1 MARTIDLSRTVHDLV
16 ADNPEV
22 ATIMRDL
29 GFADIAKPMALETV
43 GRVMTIPRGAQIK
56 GIDLAS
62 VVEALEAAGFEVTG
76 RPGAASATPAP
87 TGEKDAAAGAADA
100 TADASAAAAAGA
112 ATDATDEAG
121 RARLLSSYVRR
132 LSAGEDL
139 ESVRREFVA
148 NFSDVDAAEIAR
160 AEQGL
165 IEGGTKVEDVQRLY
179 DVHSALFHGATREER
194 VANAEAAVMES
205 IAGGSGK
212 DDFKTR
218 VLAALKGHPVNVL
231 TLENKAIARQVAAA
245 QQALDTGDNAA
256 AARELALLA
265 QVSGHYAK
273 KGDLLYPVLKVRHGY
288 SGPADVMWGV
298 DDEIRDEL
306 RALVAT
312 RPDERGSWHD
322 RAVAVVRRA
331 DEMCYKEANILLPL
345 CVRCFTQQEWLQCY
359 VDLRGYEPCMV
370 DPSELG
376 RWGEGEKF
384 AASLDARASLDRGD
398 IALPTGTLSAAQLDA
413 VLNTIPMELTFVD
426 EKNINRYWNDDGDV
440 KLFKRSASALGR
452 EVWSCH
458 PPKVEYMVRN
468 VIDMLRSGARDSVD
482 VWMQKKGE
490 PVLVRYMA
498 VRDREGNYLGTLECV
513 QPMGFARDHFAEG

>member
-1 MARTIDLSRTVHDLV
+1 MPRTIDLSRTVRDLV

-56 GIDLAS
+56 GIDLAK
-62 VVEALEAAGFEVTG
+62 VVDALEAASFEVTG
-76 RPGAASATPAP
+76 RPGAAPQEQAPA
-87 TGEKDAAAGAADA
+87 GEKDAAASAAD
-100 TADASAAAAAGA
+100 G
-112 ATDATDEAG
+112 ATDAGPAAVATDEAG
-121 RARLLSSYVRR
+121 RARLLSSYVSR

-139 ESVRREFVA
+139 KSVRREFVA

-165 IEGGTKVEDVQRLY
+165 IEGGAKVEDVQRLC
-179 DVHSALFHGATREER
+179 DVHSALFHGATREKR
-194 VANAEAAVMES
+194 IANAEAAVMES
-205 IAGGSGK
+205 IAGGTGEG
-212 DDFKTR
+212 DFRTR

-231 TLENKAIARQVAAA
+231 SLENKAIARQVATA
-245 QQALDTGDNAA
+245 QQALDAA
-256 AARELALLA
+256 DDETTAKELALLA
-265 QVSGHYAK
+265 QAGGHYAK

-298 DDEIRDEL
+298 DDEICDEL
-306 RALVAT
+306 RALVAAAPEA
-312 RPDERGSWHD
+312 RDASWRD
-322 RAVAVVRRA
+322 RAAAVVRRA
-331 DEMCYKEANILLPL
+331 DEMCYKEANILFPL
-345 CVRCFTQQEWLQCY
+345 CVRCFTDQEWLQTY
-359 VDLRGYEPCMV
+359 VDLRGYELCMV
-370 DPSELG
+370 DPSEVS
-376 RWGEGEKF
+376 RWGEGEKY
-384 AASLDARASLDRGD
+384 AASLDARATLDGGD
-398 IALPTGTLSAAQLDA
+398 VSLPTGTLSAAQLDA

-426 EKNINRYWNDDGDV
+426 EKNTNRYWNDDGKL
-440 KLFKRSASALGR
+440 KLFKRPASALGR
-452 EVWSCH
+452 EVWLCH

-468 VIDMLRSGARDSVD
+468 VIDMLRSGQRDSVD

-513 QPMGFARDHFAEG
+513 QPMGFARDHFAGL

>member
-62 VVEALEAAGFEVTG
+62 VVEAFEAAGFEVTG
-76 RPGAASATPAP
+76 KPGAAPATPAP
-87 TGEKDAAAGAADA
+87 TGEKDAAAGAADGA
-100 TADASAAAAAGA
+100 GAASDAAGA
-112 ATDATDEAG
+112 STAAAATDEAG

-165 IEGGTKVEDVQRLY
+165 IEGGTKVEDVQRLC

-231 TLENKAIARQVAAA
+231 TLENKAIVRQVAAT
-245 QQALDTGDNAA
+245 QQALDAGDDAA
-256 AARELALLA
+256 AAREVALLA
-265 QVSGHYAK
+265 QVGGHYAK

-306 RALVAT
+306 RALSAT
-312 RPDERGSWHD
+312 EPDARGSWHD

-345 CVRCFTQQEWLQCY
+345 CVRCFTEQEWLQCY

-370 DPSELG
+370 DPAEVG

-384 AASLDARASLDRGD
+384 AATLDARATLDGGD

-440 KLFKRSASALGR
+440 KLFKRPASALGR

-458 PPKVEYMVRN
+458 PPKAEYMVRN
-468 VIDMLRSGARDSVD
+468 VIDMLRSGQRDSVD

-498 VRDREGNYLGTLECV
+498 VRDREGAYLGTLECV

>member
-121 RARLLSSYVRR
+121 RARLLSSYVSR

-165 IEGGTKVEDVQRLY
+165 IEGGAKVEDVQRLC

-231 TLENKAIARQVAAA
+231 TLENKAIARQVAAT

-256 AARELALLA
+256 AAREVALLA

>member
-29 GFADIAKPMALETV
+29 GFADIATPMALETV

-121 RARLLSSYVRR
+121 RARLLPRYVSR

-165 IEGGTKVEDVQRLY
+165 IEGGAKVEDVQRLC

-231 TLENKAIARQVAAA
+231 TLENKAIARQVAAT

-256 AARELALLA
+256 AAREVALLA

>member
-76 RPGAASATPAP
+76 KPGAASASPAP
-87 TGEKDAAAGAADA
+87 TDEKDAAAGAADGS
-100 TADASAAAAAGA
+100 ADASDAADASTAAA
-112 ATDATDEAG
+112 ATDEAG
-121 RARLLSSYVRR
+121 RARLLSSYVSR

-165 IEGGTKVEDVQRLY
+165 IEGGAKVEDVQRLC

-256 AARELALLA
+256 AAREVALLA

-370 DPSELG
+370 DPAEVG

-384 AASLDARASLDRGD
+384 AATLDARATLDGVD
-398 IALPTGTLSAAQLDA
+398 IALPTGTLSAAQLYA

-426 EKNINRYWNDDGDV
+426 EKNINRYWNDDGSV
-440 KLFKRSASALGR
+440 KLFKRPASALGR

-468 VIDMLRSGARDSVD
+468 VIDMLRSGQRDSVD

-498 VRDREGNYLGTLECV
+498 VRDREGTYLGTLECV

>member
-121 RARLLSSYVRR
+121 RARLLSSYVSR

-165 IEGGTKVEDVQRLY
+165 IEGGAKVEDVQRLC

-231 TLENKAIARQVAAA
+231 TLENKAIARQVAAT
-245 QQALDTGDNAA
+245 QQALDAGDDAA
-256 AARELALLA
+256 AAREVALLA

-426 EKNINRYWNDDGDV
+426 EKNINRYWNDDGSV
-440 KLFKRSASALGR
+440 KLFKRPASALGR

>member
-76 RPGAASATPAP
+76 RPGAA
-87 TGEKDAAAGAADA
+87 
-100 TADASAAAAAGA
+100 
-112 ATDATDEAG
+112 TDATDEAG
-121 RARLLSSYVRR
+121 RARLLSSYVSR

-165 IEGGTKVEDVQRLY
+165 IEGGAKVEDVQRLC

-231 TLENKAIARQVAAA
+231 TLENKAIARQVAAT

-398 IALPTGTLSAAQLDA
+398 IALPTGTLSAAQLYA

-426 EKNINRYWNDDGDV
+426 EKNINRYWNDDGSV
-440 KLFKRSASALGR
+440 KLFKRPASALGR

-468 VIDMLRSGARDSVD
+468 VIDMLRSGQRDSVD

>member
-76 RPGAASATPAP
+76 KPGAAPATPAP

-231 TLENKAIARQVAAA
+231 TLENKAIARQVAAT
-245 QQALDTGDNAA
+245 QQALDAGDDAA
-256 AARELALLA
+256 AAREVALLA

-384 AASLDARASLDRGD
+384 AATLDARATLDGVD
-398 IALPTGTLSAAQLDA
+398 IALPTGTLSAAQLYA

>member
-1 MARTIDLSRTVHDLV
+1 MPRTIDLSRTVHDLV

-62 VVEALEAAGFEVTG
+62 VMEALEAAGFEVTG
-76 RPGAASATPAP
+76 KPGAAPASPAP
-87 TGEKDAAAGAADA
+87 TGEKDAAAGAADGA
-100 TADASAAAAAGA
+100 ANASDAAGA
-112 ATDATDEAG
+112 STAAAATDEAG

-165 IEGGTKVEDVQRLY
+165 IEGGTKVEDVQRLC

-231 TLENKAIARQVAAA
+231 TLENKAIAR
-245 QQALDTGDNAA
+245 
-256 AARELALLA
+256 
-265 QVSGHYAK
+265 
-273 KGDLLYPVLKVRHGY
+273 
-288 SGPADVMWGV
+288 
-298 DDEIRDEL
+298 
-306 RALVAT
+306 
-312 RPDERGSWHD
+312 
-322 RAVAVVRRA
+322 
-331 DEMCYKEANILLPL
+331 
-345 CVRCFTQQEWLQCY
+345 
-359 VDLRGYEPCMV
+359 
-370 DPSELG
+370 
-376 RWGEGEKF
+376 
-384 AASLDARASLDRGD
+384 
-398 IALPTGTLSAAQLDA
+398 
-413 VLNTIPMELTFVD
+413 
-426 EKNINRYWNDDGDV
+426 
-440 KLFKRSASALGR
+440 
-452 EVWSCH
+452 
-458 PPKVEYMVRN
+458 
-468 VIDMLRSGARDSVD
+468 
-482 VWMQKKGE
+482 
-490 PVLVRYMA
+490 
-498 VRDREGNYLGTLECV
+498 
-513 QPMGFARDHFAEG
+513 

>member
-322 RAVAVVRRA
+322 RAVAGVRRA

>member
-62 VVEALEAAGFEVTG
+62 VVEAFEAAGFEVTG
-76 RPGAASATPAP
+76 KPGAAPATPAP

-121 RARLLSSYVRR
+121 RARLLSSYVSR

-165 IEGGTKVEDVQRLY
+165 IEGGAKVEDVQRLC

-231 TLENKAIARQVAAA
+231 TLENKAIARQVAAT

-256 AARELALLA
+256 AAREVALLA

>member
-1 MARTIDLSRTVHDLV
+1 MPRTIDLSRTVHDLV

-76 RPGAASATPAP
+76 KPGAAPASPAP
-87 TGEKDAAAGAADA
+87 MGEKDAAAGAAD
-100 TADASAAAAAGA
+100 GA
-112 ATDATDEAG
+112 ADRDAPSAATDEAG
-121 RARLLSSYVRR
+121 RARLLSSYVSR

-165 IEGGTKVEDVQRLY
+165 IEGGAKVEDVQRLC

-231 TLENKAIARQVAAA
+231 TLENKAIVRQVAAT
-245 QQALDTGDNAA
+245 QQALDAGDDAA
-256 AARELALLA
+256 AAREVALLA
-265 QVSGHYAK
+265 QVGGHYAK

-306 RALVAT
+306 RALSAT
-312 RPDERGSWHD
+312 EPDARGSWHD

-370 DPSELG
+370 DPAEVG

-384 AASLDARASLDRGD
+384 AATLDARATLDGGD

-426 EKNINRYWNDDGDV
+426 EKNINRYWNDDGSV
-440 KLFKRSASALGR
+440 KLFKRPASALGR

-468 VIDMLRSGARDSVD
+468 VIDMLRSGQRDSVD

-498 VRDREGNYLGTLECV
+498 VRDREGAYLGTLECV

>member
-121 RARLLSSYVRR
+121 RARLLSSYVSR

-165 IEGGTKVEDVQRLY
+165 IEGGAKVEDVQRLC

-231 TLENKAIARQVAAA
+231 TLENKAIARQVAAT
-245 QQALDTGDNAA
+245 QQALDAGDDAA
-256 AARELALLA
+256 AAREVALLA

>member
-121 RARLLSSYVRR
+121 RARLLSSYVSR

-165 IEGGTKVEDVQRLY
+165 IEGGAKVEDVQRLC

-231 TLENKAIARQVAAA
+231 TLENKAIARQVAAT
-245 QQALDTGDNAA
+245 QQALDAGDDAA
-256 AARELALLA
+256 AAREVALLA

-288 SGPADVMWGV
+288 SGPADVMWGEG
-298 DDEIRDEL
+298 DEIRDEL

>member
-121 RARLLSSYVRR
+121 RARLLSSYVSR

-165 IEGGTKVEDVQRLY
+165 IEGGAKVEDVQRLC

-231 TLENKAIARQVAAA
+231 TLENKAIARQVAAT
-245 QQALDTGDNAA
+245 QQALDAGDDAA
-256 AARELALLA
+256 AAREVALLA

-331 DEMCYKEANILLPL
+331 DEMGGEHPAAAVREVLHTAGVAAVLRRPARLRAVHGRPL
-345 CVRCFTQQEWLQCY
+345 RA
-359 VDLRGYEPCMV
+359 RP
-370 DPSELG
+370 LG
-376 RWGEGEKF
+376 R
-384 AASLDARASLDRGD
+384 
-398 IALPTGTLSAAQLDA
+398 
-413 VLNTIPMELTFVD
+413 
-426 EKNINRYWNDDGDV
+426 
-440 KLFKRSASALGR
+440 GR
-452 EVWSCH
+452 EVRGVPGRARLAGQRRHRASHGHAFRRAAGRRAEHH
-458 PPKVEYMVRN
+458 PHGAHVRGREEHQPILERRRRREALQA
-468 VIDMLRSGARDSVD
+468 VCKRARS
-482 VWMQKKGE
+482 
-490 PVLVRYMA
+490 
-498 VRDREGNYLGTLECV
+498 
-513 QPMGFARDHFAEG
+513 

>member
-121 RARLLSSYVRR
+121 RARLLSSYVSR

-165 IEGGTKVEDVQRLY
+165 IEGGAKVEDVQRLC

-231 TLENKAIARQVAAA
+231 TLENKAIARQVAAT

-256 AARELALLA
+256 AAREVALLA

-513 QPMGFARDHFAEG
+513 QPMGFARDHFTEG

>member
-76 RPGAASATPAP
+76 KPGAAPATPAP

-165 IEGGTKVEDVQRLY
+165 IEGGTKVEDVQRLC

>member
-165 IEGGTKVEDVQRLY
+165 IEGGAKVEDVQRLC

-231 TLENKAIARQVAAA
+231 TLENKAIARQVAAT
-245 QQALDTGDNAA
+245 QQALDAGDDAA
-256 AARELALLA
+256 AAREVALLA

>member
-29 GFADIAKPMALETV
+29 GFSDIAKPMALETV

-62 VVEALEAAGFEVTG
+62 VVEALEAAGFEVAG
-76 RPGAASATPAP
+76 KPGAAAAPAP

-121 RARLLSSYVRR
+121 RARLLSSYVSR

-165 IEGGTKVEDVQRLY
+165 IEGGTKVEDVQRLC

-370 DPSELG
+370 DPAEVG
-376 RWGEGEKF
+376 RWGEGE
-384 AASLDARASLDRGD
+384 
-398 IALPTGTLSAAQLDA
+398 
-413 VLNTIPMELTFVD
+413 
-426 EKNINRYWNDDGDV
+426 
-440 KLFKRSASALGR
+440 
-452 EVWSCH
+452 
-458 PPKVEYMVRN
+458 
-468 VIDMLRSGARDSVD
+468 
-482 VWMQKKGE
+482 
-490 PVLVRYMA
+490 
-498 VRDREGNYLGTLECV
+498 
-513 QPMGFARDHFAEG
+513 

>member
-62 VVEALEAAGFEVTG
+62 VVEAFEAAGFEVTG
-76 RPGAASATPAP
+76 KPGAAPATPAP

-112 ATDATDEAG
+112 ATDATDEAA

>member
-121 RARLLSSYVRR
+121 RARLLSSYVSR

-165 IEGGTKVEDVQRLY
+165 IEGGAKVEDVQRLC

-231 TLENKAIARQVAAA
+231 TLENKAIARQVAAT
-245 QQALDTGDNAA
+245 QQALDTGDDAA
-256 AARELALLA
+256 AAREVALLA